1 MIINYNIQPI
11 YPETLIDY
19 NVRLKENLEKE
30 LNEEPLSLDEKEAD
44 KKSNATMLRKIL
56 DGLENQPES
65 FVDDLFVNFFHKLT
79 IEPANYSELTEM
91 LCSLPT
97 ITNDG
102 GLESN
107 IDVFSQDEQTLGR
120 LFYNQFNYGIMR
132 SFDSNFRRETM
143 YFSRDALSLIRNAK
157 SDNLINEESDYD
169 FI

>member
-30 LNEEPLSLDEKEAD
+30 LNEESLSLDEKEAD
-44 KKSNATMLRKIL
+44 KKSNATMLGKIFG
-56 DGLENQPES
+56 GLENQPES

-97 ITNDG
+97 LTNDG
-102 GLESN
+102 ALESS
-107 IDVFSQDEQTLGR
+107 IDVFSQDEQTLKR